1 MKYVAYT
8 RVSTKDQGKDGY
20 GIQDQEKVVKRYVG
34 NNELIASFKETES
47 GSKSD
52 RPELLKA
59 LALCKKENATL
70 VIARLDRLARNLYFV
85 AKLQNSKIDFVC
97 CDIPDA
103 NKFTIQLLAAVAEQ
117 YLDTLRKNTKS
128 ALAQAKK
135 RGVVLGNTKNLKQA
149 AQKGNAKKKLLADQK
164 AQSVANIISELKKY
178 GVSTLSEIAKALN
191 ARGIPTVRN
200 GEWYPSTVKNYMDR
214 CSVNVRL

>member
-1 MKYVAYT
+1 MKYVAYY

-20 GIQDQEKVVKRYVG
+20 GIQDQEKVVERYVG

-103 NKFTIQLLAAVAEQ
+103 NKFTIQLLAAVAE
-117 YLDTLRKNTKS
+117 L
-128 ALAQAKK
+128 
-135 RGVVLGNTKNLKQA
+135 
-149 AQKGNAKKKLLADQK
+149 
-164 AQSVANIISELKKY
+164 VA
-178 GVSTLSEIAKALN
+178 VSTRLVTAEFRRYQITNRLIALE
-191 ARGIPTVRN
+191 RFVLLFR
-200 GEWYPSTVKNYMDR
+200 
-214 CSVNVRL
+214 